1 MVTATLSQMT
11 SMIQLLNPLS
21 LHSTKVSQDSD
32 IPRKIIKDNVDIF
45 SDFLLLGFNNSIT
58 TSVFPSSLKQAILKK
73 YQFSRKET
81 QIRRKTIAFYQIYQ
95 RYLNESFL
103 NKFLTS

>member
-1 MVTATLSQMT
+1 MLTAVLSQIT

-21 LHSTKVSQDSD
+21 LDSTKVSQDSD

-58 TSVFPSSLKQAILKK
+58 TSVIQSSLKQAILNKH
-73 YQFSRKET
+73 QF
-81 QIRRKTIAFYQIYQ
+81 
-95 RYLNESFL
+95 
-103 NKFLTS
+103 

>member
-1 MVTATLSQMT
+1 MLTAVLSQIT

-21 LHSTKVSQDSD
+21 LDSTKVSQDSD

-58 TSVFPSSLKQAILKK
+58 TSVFQSSLKQAILNKH
-73 YQFSRKET
+73 QF
-81 QIRRKTIAFYQIYQ
+81 
-95 RYLNESFL
+95 
-103 NKFLTS
+103 

>member
-1 MVTATLSQMT
+1 MLTAVLSQIT

-21 LHSTKVSQDSD
+21 LDSTKVSQHSD

-58 TSVFPSSLKQAILKK
+58 TSVFQSSLKQAILNKH
-73 YQFSRKET
+73 QF
-81 QIRRKTIAFYQIYQ
+81 
-95 RYLNESFL
+95 
-103 NKFLTS
+103 

>member
-1 MVTATLSQMT
+1 MLTAVLSQIT

-21 LHSTKVSQDSD
+21 LDSTKVSQDSD

-58 TSVFPSSLKQAILKK
+58 TSVFPSSLKQAILNKH
-73 YQFSRKET
+73 QF
-81 QIRRKTIAFYQIYQ
+81 
-95 RYLNESFL
+95 
-103 NKFLTS
+103 

>member
-1 MVTATLSQMT
+1 MLTAVLSQIT

-21 LHSTKVSQDSD
+21 LDSTKVSQDSD

-58 TSVFPSSLKQAILKK
+58 TSVFQSSLKQAILNKN
-73 YQFSRKET
+73 QF
-81 QIRRKTIAFYQIYQ
+81 
-95 RYLNESFL
+95 
-103 NKFLTS
+103 

>member
-58 TSVFPSSLKQAILKK
+58 TSVFPSSLKQEILKK
-73 YQFSRKET
+73 YQFLGKET